1 MHTLFQHI
9 NEAYMMCFVMVKQY
23 RQNSD
28 RFTEVNIIQLT
39 TMIFMENIACLYW
52 L

>member
-9 NEAYMMCFVMVKQY
+9 NEEYMMFFVMVKQY

-28 RFTEVNIIQLT
+28 RFTDVNIIQLT
-39 TMIFMENIACLYW
+39 TMIFMETIACFYW